1 MEWKGK
7 IIFGEGFK
15 RMGHLTGDGN
25 KVEESSLRTQVPMKH
40 IVITLKRIKGAHV
53 LLTWT

>member
-1 MEWKGK
+1 MLVVGWKGK

-25 KVEESSLRTQVPMKH
+25 KVEESEV
-40 IVITLKRIKGAHV
+40 
-53 LLTWT
+53 